1 MLVIAYAVSLRAH
14 LQRTVVSTELEAL
27 LPNWECDQVRRMDS
41 AFEQAFVCVFAVLTE
56 EESTSIFISV

>member
-27 LPNWECDQVRRMDS
+27 LPNWECDQVRRDS
-41 AFEQAFVCVFAVLTE
+41 IQPSIKPCVFALLTE
-56 EESTSIFISV
+56 EEGACGLY